1 MKDFFRNNGA
11 LILVIAILLT
21 AIAGVGAAIFD
32 MSPISNLL
40 GILSTPFRDG
50 ADAVASW
57 IEDRYNYA
65 LRYEELVAENEVLRS
80 QIAQMQEEI
89 LNAQDANRQNELLRE
104 LVGLVERRPDF
115 EIEDVSVTA
124 RAASNW
130 NHTLTISKGSSVGI
144 AEGNCVVDKYGNL
157 VGIVSRTGLNWAE
170 VATIVDPSVE
180 IGARLPRTDDEA
192 VLEGDFTLMLELR
205 ARLSYLPE
213 NMLPISGDQ
222 ITTSGLGDRYPSGL
236 VIGTVESVHTDANG
250 LTQYA
255 VVEPS
260 ADLESVRYVFVIKS
274 FE

>member
-11 LILVIAILLT
+11 LILIIAVLLT
-21 AIAGVGAAIFD
+21 AIVGVGAAIFD
-32 MSPISNLL
+32 MSPVSNLL

-50 ADAVASW
+50 ANAVASW

-65 LRYEELVAENEVLRS
+65 LRYEDLVAENEALRG

-89 LNAQDANRQNELLRE
+89 RDAQDANRQNELLRE

-115 EIEDVSVTA
+115 EIEDAAVTA
-124 RAASNW
+124 RSASNW
-130 NHTLTISKGSSVGI
+130 DHTLTISKGSGVGI
-144 AEGNCVVDKYGNL
+144 TEGNCVVDQYGNL
-157 VGIVSRTGLNWAE
+157 VGIVSQTGLNWAK
-170 VATIVDPSVE
+170 VATVVDPSIE

-192 VLEGDFTLMLELR
+192 VLEGDFTLMLER
-205 ARLSYLPE
+205 RIRLSYLPE

-222 ITTSGLGDRYPSGL
+222 TTTSGLGDQYPSGL
-236 VIGTVESVHTDANG
+236 VIGTVESIHTDANG

-255 VVEPS
+255 VVEPA
-260 ADLESVRYVFVIKS
+260 ADLDGVRYVFVIKS

>member
-1 MKDFFRNNGA
+1 MKDFFHNNGV
-11 LILVIAILLT
+11 LILVIAVLLT
-21 AIAGVGAAIFD
+21 AIVGVGAAIFD

-40 GILSTPFRDG
+40 GVLSAPFRDG
-50 ADAVASW
+50 ADAIASW
-57 IEDRYNYA
+57 VEDRYNYA
-65 LRYEELVAENEVLRS
+65 LGYEELVAENEALRS

-89 LNAQDANRQNELLRE
+89 RNAQDANRQNELLRE

-115 EIEDVSVTA
+115 EIEDAAVTA

-130 NHTLTISKGSSVGI
+130 NHTLTINKGSGVGI

-157 VGIVSRTGLNWAE
+157 VGIVGKTGLNWAE
-170 VATIVDPSVE
+170 VTTVADPSVE

-192 VLEGDFTLMLELR
+192 VLEGDFALMLELR

-222 ITTSGLGDRYPSGL
+222 VTTSGLGDQYPAGL

-250 LTQYA
+250 LTRYA

-260 ADLESVRYVFVIKS
+260 ADLEGVRYVFVVKS